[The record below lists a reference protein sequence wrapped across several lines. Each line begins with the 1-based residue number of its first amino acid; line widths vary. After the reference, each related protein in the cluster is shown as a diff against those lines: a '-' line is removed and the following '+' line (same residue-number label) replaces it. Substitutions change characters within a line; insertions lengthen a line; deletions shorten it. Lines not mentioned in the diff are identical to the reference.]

1 MKTKFLL
8 PFLAVGMIVMSCNK
22 SKESTDSVAEVPVV
36 DMTGAEVRALMVAN
50 GQSKWDYQDVLELA
64 NASMDMLDQTYP
76 SRSGSRSIAN
86 IVPVVGESKAMK
98 NGTRTA
104 SIDTSMYIF
113 NFADSMGYTIVSNDK
128 MMQKVI
134 AVVENGS
141 LSSIS
146 EVGNGDMPALYHSL
160 LAYIAERDYMNQ
172 NKDSL
177 ANCAQAK
184 LASATPYADD
194 NGFVYVYSPWEW
206 RRVGPYIQTKWG
218 YTTEAKKM
226 PELISCDHQMAG
238 HPSIAAIAQIA
249 NYFQF
254 PSSYMGH
261 TYAWDA
267 DFINYP
273 TNPNSVKPSSK
284 QTIQQL
290 YIDIMTNN
298 FVEASKR
305 CTEDWCPN
313 SDVHSFCKHDNIAII
328 LRNMGYRTLQAFVY
342 DKMQSDINKEVIY
355 NKLTSRMP
363 AIVTGNNV
371 DGKTYTWIMDGYN
384 FQHRTIS
391 VYNADQTNCLMRID
405 DLDRFDLVHCNM
417 GGYGKS
423 NGYYST
429 FTYNIANPVTPDD
442 IGPNNII
449 PNITN
454 PNYSHILQFLF
465 IMK

>member
-76 SRSGSRSIAN
+76 SRSGSRSITN

-128 MMQKVI
+128 MVQKVI

-194 NGFVYVYSPWEW
+194 NGFNYVYSPWF
-206 RRVGPYIQTKWG
+206 PLTPKIFMDTKWG
-218 YTTEAKKM
+218 YIDEADLMPNVKVCNHKM
-226 PELISCDHQMAG
+226 SPNSV
-238 HPSIAAIAQIA
+238 IAAIAQVVT
-249 NYFQF
+249 YHQF

-261 TYAWDA
+261 TYQWHP
-267 DFINYP
+267 DFRDYP
-273 TNPNSVKPSSK
+273 FSATSIQPSSLES
-284 QTIQQL
+284 IENL
-290 YIDIMTNN
+290 YVDIMTTSFSESN
-298 FVEASKR
+298 KR
-305 CTEDWCPN
+305 CTRRSCSNYGKVSICGASGAE
-313 SDVHSFCKHDNIAII
+313 AT
-328 LRNMGYRTLQAFVY
+328 LRSMGYSNLKKYST
-342 DKMQSDINKEVIY
+342 DISKDVIY
-355 NKLTSRMP
+355 DNLVTRRIP
-363 AIVTGNNV
+363 AIVGGNNQYGEGYSWVV
-371 DGKTYTWIMDGYN
+371 DGYKGD
-384 FQHRTIS
+384 HRTIS
-391 VYNADQTNCLMRID
+391 VYDAVTGVLYYKLN
-405 DLDRFDLVHCNM
+405 DLDRFNLVHCNM
-417 GGYGKS
+417 GAYGLS
-423 NGYYST
+423 NGYFNMFSYDINKPVELDYSLGGV
-429 FTYNIANPVTPDD
+429 IEDDANS
-442 IGPNNII
+442 
-449 PNITN
+449 
-454 PNYSHILQFLF
+454 NYSRNLQFLF
-465 IMK
+465 VSK